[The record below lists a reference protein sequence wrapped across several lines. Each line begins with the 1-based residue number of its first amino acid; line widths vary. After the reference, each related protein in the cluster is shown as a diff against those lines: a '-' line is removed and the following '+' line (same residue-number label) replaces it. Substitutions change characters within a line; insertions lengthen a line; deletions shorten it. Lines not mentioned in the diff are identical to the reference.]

1 MNKKAFLKKGQKVDE
16 KELVEMMYQKHQK
29 WVLSMQEAAT
39 EWGSS
44 YSYVSKLFTKDSPFS
59 EKMILDK
66 QIIPPWTKYGGR
78 RMWKITEIA
87 KWLVNTEPTKGK
99 KQ

>member
-16 KELVEMMYQKHQK
+16 KELVELMYDKHKK
-29 WVLSMQEAAT
+29 WLLSMEEAAV

-44 YSYVSKLFTKDSPFS
+44 YSYLSKLFTKDSPLS
-59 EKMILDK
+59 EKMILET
-66 QIIPPWTKYGGR
+66 QIIPPWIQYGGR
-78 RMWKITEIA
+78 RMWKITDIA

>member
-1 MNKKAFLKKGQKVDE
+1 MSE
-16 KELVEMMYQKHQK
+16 KELVEMMYDKHRK
-29 WVLSMQEAAT
+29 WVLSMDEAAV

-44 YSYVSKLFTKDSPFS
+44 YSFVSKLFTKNSPFS
-59 EKMILDK
+59 EKMILDQ
-66 QIIPPWTKYGGR
+66 QIIPPWFTYGGR
-78 RMWKITEIA
+78 RMWKLTDIA

>member
-1 MNKKAFLKKGQKVDE
+1 MTE
-16 KELVEMMYQKHQK
+16 KELVELMYDKHKK
-29 WVLSMQEAAT
+29 WLLSMEEAAV

-44 YSYVSKLFTKDSPFS
+44 YSYLSKLFTKDSLLS
-59 EKMILDK
+59 EKMILEK
-66 QIIPPWTKYGGR
+66 QIIPPWVQYGGR
-78 RMWKITEIA
+78 RMWKITDIA

>member
-1 MNKKAFLKKGQKVDE
+1 MNKKAFLEKGQKMDE
-16 KELVEMMYQKHQK
+16 KELVEKMYDRHRK
-29 WVLSMQEAAT
+29 WVLSMDEAAV

-44 YSYVSKLFTKDSPFS
+44 YSFVSKLFTKNSPFS
-59 EKMILDK
+59 EKMILDQ
-66 QIIPPWTKYGGR
+66 QIIPPWITYGGR

-99 KQ
+99 QS

>member
-1 MNKKAFLKKGQKVDE
+1 MSE

>member
-1 MNKKAFLKKGQKVDE
+1 MNKKAFLKKRKNMSE
-16 KELVEMMYQKHQK
+16 KELVEMMYDKHRK
-29 WVLSMQEAAT
+29 WVLSMDEAAV

-44 YSYVSKLFTKDSPFS
+44 YSFVSKLFTKNSPFS
-59 EKMILDK
+59 EKMILDQ
-66 QIIPPWTKYGGR
+66 QIIPPWITYGGR
-78 RMWKITEIA
+78 RMWKLTDIA

>member
-1 MNKKAFLKKGQKVDE
+1 MSE
-16 KELVEMMYQKHQK
+16 KELVENMYNKHQK

-44 YSYVSKLFTKDSPFS
+44 YSFVSKLFTKNSPFS
-59 EKMILDK
+59 EKMILEK
-66 QIIPPWTKYGGR
+66 QIIPPWIQYGGR
-78 RMWKITEIA
+78 RMWKITDIA
-87 KWLVNTEPTKGK
+87 TWLVNTEPMKGI